1 MSVLSNGKITL
12 VTGSAIGR
20 AIGNNGAE
28 MGDEP
33 CKAEAPATP
42 IPVGA
47 RVIVNN
53 KPGLVVEH
61 RVGRIAGFTYGVR
74 FDVDPEHVYL
84 IQPDRVEDILKPF
97 PPCEVKPERVL

>member
-12 VTGSAIGR
+12 ATGSALGR

-28 MGDEP
+28 MKQVG
-33 CKAEAPATP
+33 KGAEVPADA

-47 RVIVNN
+47 RVIVNG

-74 FDVDPEHVYL
+74 LDVDPEHVYL
-84 IQPDRVEDILKPF
+84 IQPDRVE
-97 PPCEVKPERVL
+97 VAR